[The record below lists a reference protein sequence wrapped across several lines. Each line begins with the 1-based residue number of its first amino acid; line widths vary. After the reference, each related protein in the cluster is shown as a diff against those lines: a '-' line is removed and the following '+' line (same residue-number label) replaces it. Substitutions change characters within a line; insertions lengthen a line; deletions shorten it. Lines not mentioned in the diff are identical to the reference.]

1 MYIVINKCPIMKSD
15 HIRPTSLKQQKE
27 VWHGYKSSMLAKVWI
42 TRLVNKRGVENEL
55 DRHSKTQATFD
66 DDNN

>member
-1 MYIVINKCPIMKSD
+1 MYIVIYKCPIMKSD
-15 HIRPTSLKQQKE
+15 HIRPTSLKQLTK

-42 TRLVNKRGVENEL
+42 TRPVSKRGVENEL
-55 DRHSKTQATFD
+55 DRHSNSQAAFN